1 MSVFFETNVTLDE
14 ILGHEINF
22 AREDDENYYIG
33 VDFVDTSDKPGI
45 INGRVNK
52 ILANVVFVIS
62 KGTGTIKVADF
73 IDYGYG
79 MYAKDSVEMKSPYEA
94 LRQLAA

>member
-1 MSVFFETNVTLDE
+1 MS
-14 ILGHEINF
+14 HEINF

-45 INGRVNK
+45 INGKINK
-52 ILANVVFVIS
+52 ILANAVFVIN
-62 KGTGTIKVADF
+62 KGTGIIKEADF
-73 IDYGYG
+73 IAYGYG
-79 MYAKDSVEMKSPYEA
+79 MYAKDSVEMKSPYET